1 VSKVHELAIIGG
13 GPAGYT
19 AAIYA
24 IRGGVDF
31 IFFADGVAGGQI
43 ATTAT
48 LENYTGVPGPINGM
62 EFSAR
67 LTEQATGLGIAV
79 EQAHIEKLE
88 DRGQFFLLTDDYDE
102 THRARVVILATGAH
116 YRPFPLEGSAKFAG
130 RGLSYCATCDGNF
143 FRDQEVAVVG
153 GGDTA
158 LEEALY
164 LTRMCRTV
172 HLVHR
177 RTEFRGVPVLQRRV
191 HAAKNIALHL
201 PYVPEKI
208 LGSDGVEGLQIKNA
222 ETGKTET
229 LAVTGVFSALGMVPN
244 SELVKG
250 LCKLD
255 PGGYVVV
262 NERMFTS
269 HPRVL
274 AAGDV
279 TATPLRQV
287 AVAVGHG
294 AIAAESSRCWLDE
307 NCALPSE
314 AGE

>member
-24 IRGGVDF
+24 VRGGVDF
-31 IFFADGVAGGQI
+31 LFFADGVAGGQI

-48 LENYTGVPGPINGM
+48 LENYTGVPGPITGI
-62 EFSAR
+62 EFSRR
-67 LTEQATGLGIAV
+67 LTEQAQGLGIAV

-102 THRARVVILATGAH
+102 VHRSRVVILATGAH
-116 YRPFPLEGSAKFAG
+116 YRPFPLEGAEKFAG

-191 HAAKNIALHL
+191 HAAKNITLHL
-201 PYVPEKI
+201 PFVPEKI
-208 LGSDGVEGLQIKNA
+208 LGSDGVEGLEIKNV

-229 LAVTGVFSALGMVPN
+229 LAVTGVFSALGLVPN

-269 HPRVL
+269 NPRIL

-294 AIAAESSRCWLDE
+294 AVAAESSRCWLDE

>member
-1 VSKVHELAIIGG
+1 VNEVRELAIIGG

-19 AAIYA
+19 SAIYS
-24 IRGGVDF
+24 IRGRVDF
-31 IFFADGVAGGQI
+31 VFFADGVAGGQI
-43 ATTAT
+43 ATTDT
-48 LENYTGVPGPINGM
+48 LENYPGVPGPITGM
-62 EFSAR
+62 EFSQR
-67 LTEQATGLGIAV
+67 LVEQADGLGIEV
-79 EQAHIEKLE
+79 EQAHIEKLQ

-102 THRARVVILATGAH
+102 VHRARVVILATGAH
-116 YRPFPLEGSAKFAG
+116 YRPFPLEGAESFAG

-172 HLVHR
+172 HIVHR
-177 RTEFRGVPVLQRRV
+177 RTEFRGVPVLQWRV
-191 HAAKNIALHL
+191 RAATNIQLHL
-201 PYVPEKI
+201 PFVPEKI
-208 LGSDGVEGLQIKNA
+208 KGSDGVEGLEIKNVQ
-222 ETGKTET
+222 TGEVET

-250 LCKLD
+250 VCRLD

-269 HPRVL
+269 HPCIL

-294 AIAAESSRCWLDE
+294 AIAAESARCWLDE
-307 NCALPSE
+307 NCALP
-314 AGE
+314 AGGGE

>member
-1 VSKVHELAIIGG
+1 MSEVHELAIIGG

-31 IFFADGVAGGQI
+31 VFFADGVAGGQI

-48 LENYTGVPGPINGM
+48 LENYTGVPGPISGM

-67 LTEQATGLGIAV
+67 LTEQAAGLGIEV

-88 DRGQFFLLTDDYDE
+88 DQGRFFLLTNDYE
-102 THRARVVILATGAH
+102 EVHRARVVILATGAH
-116 YRPFPLEGSAKFAG
+116 YRPFPLEGAERFAG

-143 FRDQEVAVVG
+143 FREAEVAVVG

-158 LEEALY
+158 LEGALY
-164 LTRMCRTV
+164 LARICRTV

-177 RTEFRGVPVLQRRV
+177 RTEFRGVPILQRRV
-191 HAAKNIALHL
+191 KAAKNITLHL

-208 LGSDGVEGLQIKNA
+208 QGSDGVEGLEIKNV
-222 ETGKTET
+222 ETGKVET
-229 LAVTGVFSALGMVPN
+229 LAVTGVFCALGLVPN

-262 NERMFTS
+262 NERMYTS
-269 HPRVL
+269 HPRLL

-279 TATPLRQV
+279 TASPLRQV
-287 AVAVGHG
+287 AVAVGQG
-294 AIAAESSRCWLDE
+294 AVAAESARCWLDE
-307 NCALPSE
+307 NCALP
-314 AGE
+314 GEEGE